1 MSTNDLNN
9 GDLVILE
16 KPAND
21 FHLGI
26 VTEVG
31 VADYRIFYFKDGIQ
45 KGGRIA
51 PENKGKQRGWWLYS
65 ESKDEFTATAV
76 IPGQGK
82 VEISITSDPDTT
94 LGKESYTVDA
104 MINGSPQTIDFKDI
118 HFTPKDGSKRAR
130 EESSS
135 TASSSRQK
143 RSDASLS
150 PAPAAAVTTPSP
162 SNQPTTPNGA
172 STALSVPSTTA
183 SPNST
188 ATDATVA
195 DGGDLG
201 EVGAGEDESGR
212 RHRRHP
218 LPLLPQ
224 LPTSDA
230 PSAYSTAPTYPTSD
244 APSAYSTNPS
254 YPTSDAHS
262 TCSTTPTYPTSALI
276 DPEKKDR
283 FDYLFANGVNKKT
296 VTPVIDLMK
305 DQEILTYDTLRE
317 SLKTLYNQIAEYSP
331 THKNLAKLKASL
343 VINPDNDILAS
354 ILALL
359 RKKQELSR
367 SLAQP
372 DSEQKAALMLL
383 MHWEGVRVLLILVQV
398 TPASTAVNY
407 SYLPAKSKRM
417 YHDNGTIV
425 PCPSGCNIE
434 VVGIFNAIME
444 STDPRIRASGLPIAA
459 QTAQRSNACSHP
471 QSTLPTT
478 PFPKGFLR
486 NGRRASPMLS
496 RPRMGWITLF
506 DLVSRKPEKPASMR
520 VTIQSVTGSGS
531 ARTRAPTK
539 LQKAKG
545 TQSPSSP
552 VRLRHTLL

>member
-1 MSTNDLNN
+1 MSAINYAEWKDQM
-9 GDLVILE
+9 IE
-16 KPAND
+16 
-21 FHLGI
+21 
-26 VTEVG
+26 VT
-31 VADYRIFYFKDGIQ
+31 
-45 KGGRIA
+45 
-51 PENKGKQRGWWLYS
+51 
-65 ESKDEFTATAV
+65 DEFIYSTKRIGPLVGECTFVTDLGGGAFVLQVSLYWKGDRKTADVSHDKCRLTD
-76 IPGQGK
+76 K
-82 VEISITSDPDTT
+82 TFTDPRYW
-94 LGKESYTVDA
+94 E
-104 MINGSPQTIDFKDI
+104 
-118 HFTPKDGSKRAR
+118 PKDKKRPRDDGSA
-130 EESSS
+130 
-135 TASSSRQK
+135 
-143 RSDASLS
+143 DAS
-150 PAPAAAVTTPSP
+150 TPPP
-162 SNQPTTPNGA
+162 SAQ
-172 STALSVPSTTA
+172 STTA
-183 SPNST
+183 IPIST

-195 DGGDLG
+195 DGGVLG
-201 EVGAGEDESGR
+201 DDAVEMETGTRMRV
-212 RHRRHP
+212 HP
-218 LPLLPQ
+218 
-224 LPTSDA
+224 SNSIN
-230 PSAYSTAPTYPTSD
+230 PSYPTSD
-244 APSAYSTNPS
+244 APPAYSTNPS
-254 YPTSDAHS
+254 YPTSDAPPAYS
-262 TCSTTPTYPTSALI
+262 TNPTYPTSASI
-276 DPEKKDR
+276 DPEKKEK
-283 FDYLFANGVNKKT
+283 FDYLLANFVNKKT

-305 DQEILTYDTLRE
+305 DQEISTYDGLRE
-317 SLKTLYNQIAEYSP
+317 SLKTLYNQIADYSP